1 LPANSVFLSVPTRRW
16 KSCFDQDLFSQS
28 PQRALRGMAFF
39 LLRKMNPIYLDHN
52 ATTPLRGE
60 ALEAMLPYLC
70 DAYGNPSSIHRF
82 GQAAKKGV
90 EEAREKV
97 AHLIHARPIEIV
109 FTGGGTE
116 ADNLAVKG
124 VVHFNKGRGG
134 HLITSSIEHHAVLSA
149 CQHLEK
155 EGFRVTLLPVS
166 RDGMVDPDDVKGAI
180 RPDTILISVMHANNE
195 VGTIQPIEEIGEIA
209 RTRGILFHTD
219 AVQSVGKIPVDVE
232 KLGVDLL
239 SMSAHKMCGPKGTG
253 ALYIRRDV
261 KIEPQIHGGHH
272 EMNRR
277 AGTENVAGIA
287 GFGRAAE
294 LVEAELEEGPER
306 MRLLR
311 DTFWEKIRE
320 RIDHVH
326 LNGHPEKRLP
336 NTLNVSFEFIEGES
350 TLISLD
356 LQGIAASTGSACTS
370 GSLEPSHV
378 LVAMGVP
385 RSAAQ
390 GCLRF
395 SIGRGTTYEEIDR
408 TVVVLA
414 ETVHRLR
421 SMSPFFLDA
430 KRRVG

>member
-1 LPANSVFLSVPTRRW
+1 
-16 KSCFDQDLFSQS
+16 
-28 PQRALRGMAFF
+28 
-39 LLRKMNPIYLDHN
+39 MNPIYLDHN

-60 ALEAMLPYLC
+60 VLEAMLPYLR
-70 DAYGNPSSIHRF
+70 DSYGNPSSIHRF
-82 GQAAKKGV
+82 GQEARKGI

-97 AHLIHARPIEIV
+97 AHLIHASPIEIV

-116 ADNLAVKG
+116 ADNLAIKG
-124 VVHFNKGRGG
+124 VAHLNQERGG
-134 HLITSSIEHHAVLSA
+134 HFITSSIEHHAVLNA

-155 EGFRVTLLPVS
+155 EGFRVTLLPVD
-166 RDGMVDPDDVKGAI
+166 RHGIVDPDDVREAI
-180 RPDTILISVMHANNE
+180 RPDTILITVMHANNE

-209 RTRGILFHTD
+209 RAHGILFHTD
-219 AVQSVGKIPVDVE
+219 AIQSVGKIPVDVK

-239 SMSAHKMCGPKGTG
+239 SLSAHKIGGPKGTG
-253 ALYIRRDV
+253 ALFIRGDV

-287 GFGRAAE
+287 GFGKAAE
-294 LVEAELEEGPER
+294 FVEAELEEGPER
-306 MRLLR
+306 MKLLR
-311 DTFWEKIRE
+311 DDFWKKMRE

-350 TLISLD
+350 AVISLD
-356 LQGIAASTGSACTS
+356 LKGVAASTGSACTS
-370 GSLEPSHV
+370 GAWEASHV
-378 LVAMGVP
+378 LLAMGIP
-385 RSAAQ
+385 SRIAQ
-390 GCLRF
+390 GSLRF
-395 SIGRGTTYEEIDR
+395 SLGRETSREEIDR
-408 TVVVLA
+408 TVDVLA

>member
-1 LPANSVFLSVPTRRW
+1 
-16 KSCFDQDLFSQS
+16 
-28 PQRALRGMAFF
+28 
-39 LLRKMNPIYLDHN
+39 MN
-52 ATTPLRGE
+52 
-60 ALEAMLPYLC
+60 
-70 DAYGNPSSIHRF
+70 
-82 GQAAKKGV
+82 
-90 EEAREKV
+90 
-97 AHLIHARPIEIV
+97 
-109 FTGGGTE
+109 
-116 ADNLAVKG
+116 
-124 VVHFNKGRGG
+124 
-134 HLITSSIEHHAVLSA
+134 
-149 CQHLEK
+149 
-155 EGFRVTLLPVS
+155 
-166 RDGMVDPDDVKGAI
+166 
-180 RPDTILISVMHANNE
+180 
-195 VGTIQPIEEIGEIA
+195 
-209 RTRGILFHTD
+209 
-219 AVQSVGKIPVDVE
+219 
-232 KLGVDLL
+232 
-239 SMSAHKMCGPKGTG
+239 GPKGTG

-261 KIEPQIHGGHH
+261 KIEPQNHGGTH

-294 LVEAELEEGPER
+294 FVETELREGPER

-311 DTFWEKIRE
+311 DTFLEKIRE
-320 RIDHVH
+320 RIDQVH

-336 NTLNVSFEFIEGES
+336 NTLNVSFEYIEGES
-350 TLISLD
+350 ALISLD

-395 SIGRGTTYEEIDR
+395 SIGRGTTHEEIDR
-408 TVVVLA
+408 TVDVLA